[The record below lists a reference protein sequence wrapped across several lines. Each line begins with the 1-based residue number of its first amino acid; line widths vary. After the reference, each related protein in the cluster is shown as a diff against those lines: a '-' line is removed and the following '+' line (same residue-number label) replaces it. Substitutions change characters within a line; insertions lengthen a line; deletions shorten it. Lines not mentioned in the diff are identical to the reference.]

1 MKNFLE
7 NKCKDLSPLETIENI
22 KNFFKEKN
30 LTIIDEKLSKSE
42 ESGTWGCYVRVIS
55 NGITIVQTAGKGAS
69 AEFALAS
76 GYAEAFE
83 RFNNK
88 LVINNNP
95 FIMNFVLKQ
104 NYNKNGYYIDKN
116 EKISNFLFFKNKNSL
131 LYKNFLKIFDN
142 EENLENFLN
151 LFYNNQIIEVPYK
164 NCFNEKDIIYEDPR
178 LWKKF
183 YSSSG
188 MAAGNTLEEALVQG
202 ISEIFEHYVQE
213 QYLKNPPKELH
224 EISINLMNTS
234 NQNIINNIEKLGK
247 KIKIFDLSYN
257 YKVPVCMSVLYNTI
271 SYNYIIN
278 FSSAPTIQIAIERA
292 LTELYQNINSYI
304 QPKQFS

>member
-1 MKNFLE
+1 
-7 NKCKDLSPLETIENI
+7 
-22 KNFFKEKN
+22 
-30 LTIIDEKLSKSE
+30 
-42 ESGTWGCYVRVIS
+42 
-55 NGITIVQTAGKGAS
+55 
-69 AEFALAS
+69 
-76 GYAEAFE
+76 
-83 RFNNK
+83 
-88 LVINNNP
+88 
-95 FIMNFVLKQ
+95 
-104 NYNKNGYYIDKN
+104 
-116 EKISNFLFFKNKNSL
+116 
-131 LYKNFLKIFDN
+131 
-142 EENLENFLN
+142 
-151 LFYNNQIIEVPYK
+151 
-164 NCFNEKDIIYEDPR
+164 
-178 LWKKF
+178 
-183 YSSSG
+183 